1 MDIDDPEFIMQKE
14 EKEKP
19 RTLGGK
25 IINKLM
31 KNEQR
36 DDNILV

>member
-1 MDIDDPEFIMQKE
+1 MDIDDPEINIIKE
-14 EKEKP
+14 EKETP
-19 RTLGGK
+19 RTNGGK